1 MLDHKKLAVIH
12 IVKKELNLSEQQYRD
27 TLERI
32 TGLRTARDLDDTG
45 FHKLMK
51 YFAKSKF
58 YRLNQDGLTFRQKM
72 YIKHLKDQLAWDEP
86 HFVNFLKKYY
96 KKMAL
101 DTLTRKEASKVIES
115 LKGILG
121 RAQK

>member
-27 TLERI
+27 TLEKI

-72 YIKHLKDQLAWDEP
+72 YIKHLKDQLGWDEP
-86 HFVNFLKKYY
+86 HFINFLKKYY

-101 DTLTRKEASKVIES
+101 ETLTRKEASKVIES

-121 RAQK
+121 RGQK